1 MYIIPTLLAVV
12 AALFMAGSTSSTTDR
27 SGGGVF
33 LVAHAECMDAETSGA
48 SITEGAWNVM
58 GVNGTMDPPVLD
70 ENNINTQDSTWT
82 IPDGMW
88 SYPHG
93 EMGDYGPRYMTQYT
107 CSTLQFCNPKGGSGG
122 GGGDVDTNDSTAGGR
137 RSRGRSRGRTLH
149 SNSRQLVDE
158 FSEQEVM
165 HMASKQAFE
174 ECDYTDAVSM
184 GTTNATHACVLV
196 SPKDDLTAEGTM
208 DYYASAVPEHC
219 VAGQKIA
226 VTVGDHDAQ
235 ARSCGAIAMHIPAS
249 DRLRNC
255 DCTFDKKP
263 FSARYPSLCA
273 YGYQEECFAL
283 MADAGEDCCESETC
297 FSNME
302 VFATDEGKEYELN
315 RRTECNDDIP
325 GNCYNMDGVANDLSE
340 DGSTD
345 CCSQTC
351 RTCGS
356 ELASGAVW
364 ETCTSNTP
372 SDMTATCGR
381 LSRYAPTEHICDF
394 TQCPVDSVWGTSNP
408 AIYAY
413 MGVDNPNN
421 AVAETTTTDTA
432 TTDTNGSVDESAAA
446 AMTTTTTTT
455 LSIIQVLVVLPTTV
469 LVIGTA
475 FL

>member
-1 MYIIPTLLAVV
+1 MFRGK
-12 AALFMAGSTSSTTDR
+12 LFTFTSSYTVKV
-27 SGGGVF
+27 SG
-33 LVAHAECMDAETSGA
+33 
-48 SITEGAWNVM
+48 
-58 GVNGTMDPPVLD
+58 
-70 ENNINTQDSTWT
+70 
-82 IPDGMW
+82 
-88 SYPHG
+88 
-93 EMGDYGPRYMTQYT
+93 
-107 CSTLQFCNPKGGSGG
+107 GG